1 MALKTK
7 KVNPAFGRRLAELR
21 EAAGLTQATLAE
33 KGGIPLGTI
42 RELEQGR
49 REPLFSNM
57 QKLAAALSV
66 SLDGWPAAALPDSP
80 PPTTRER
87 GRPRNAAGASQD
99 ERSAGSSTQGPSDP
113 KNPATGH
120 RRKRKGKK

>member
-1 MALKTK
+1 MQSEEGSEMALKTK

-21 EAAGLTQATLAE
+21 EAAGLTQAALAE

-57 QKLAAALSV
+57 QKLAAALGV
-66 SLDGWPAAALPDSP
+66 SLDGWPAAALPDDAP
-80 PPTTRER
+80 PKRSR
-87 GRPRNAAGASQD
+87 ARPRKAPGTAQAG
-99 ERSAGSSTQGPSDP
+99 RSVGEAGQQPS
-113 KNPATGH
+113 GQ
-120 RRKRKGKK
+120 KRAGK

>member
-21 EAAGLTQATLAE
+21 EAVGLTPTALAE
-33 KGGIPLGTI
+33 KGGIPRGTI

-66 SLDGWPAAALPDSP
+66 SLDGWPAAALPDDP
-80 PPTTRER
+80 PPKRSQD
-87 GRPRNAAGASQD
+87 RPRKAPAAGQETLEKGKATSAASGQKKPA
-99 ERSAGSSTQGPSDP
+99 AGQG
-113 KNPATGH
+113 
-120 RRKRKGKK
+120 RKRKGKGE

>member
-7 KVNPAFGRRLAELR
+7 KVNAAFGQRLAEVR
-21 EAAGLTQATLAE
+21 EAAGLTQAGLAE

-57 QKLAAALSV
+57 QKLAAALNV
-66 SLDGWPAAALPDSP
+66 SLDGWPAAALPDDQAP
-80 PPTTRER
+80 
-87 GRPRNAAGASQD
+87 
-99 ERSAGSSTQGPSDP
+99 
-113 KNPATGH
+113 
-120 RRKRKGKK
+120 KRKGRRTRKAPGGA

>member
-1 MALKTK
+1 MPWLEGSEMSLKTK

-21 EAAGLTQATLAE
+21 EGAGFTQAALAE

-66 SLDGWPAAALPDSP
+66 SLDGWPAAALPDDP
-80 PPTTRER
+80 PPNRSQD
-87 GRPRNAAGASQD
+87 RPRKAPAAAQAMAASK
-99 ERSAGSSTQGPSDP
+99 ATLAPS
-113 KNPATGH
+113 GQ
-120 RRKRKGKK
+120 KRTPRG